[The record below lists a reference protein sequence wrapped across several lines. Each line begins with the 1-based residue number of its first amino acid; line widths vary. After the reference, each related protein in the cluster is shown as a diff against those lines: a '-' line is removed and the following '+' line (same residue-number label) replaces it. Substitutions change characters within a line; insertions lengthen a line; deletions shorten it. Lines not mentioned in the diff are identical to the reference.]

1 MPDCQLD
8 EVFVEY
14 QINIHQS
21 KLIRSGLKL
30 SAFETNILQP
40 GTFCID
46 GIVDFDRNASMNND
60 KHGIIVR
67 TCRPRDMCKEIPCV
81 RRCCSNEKMFQRVN
95 GKVECVEYAR
105 NIKPTFYDI
114 GSPVNGSLKNY
125 SIEEPTGKIFH

>member
-8 EVFVEY
+8 EIFVEY

-30 SAFETNILQP
+30 SAFEADILQP

-46 GIVDFDRNASMNND
+46 GIVDFERNTSMTND

-67 TCRPRDMCKEIPCV
+67 TCRPSDMCKQIPCV
-81 RRCCSNEKMFQRVN
+81 RRCCSNEMMLQKVN
-95 GKVECVEYAR
+95 DKAICVEYER

-114 GSPVNGSLKNY
+114 GSPVNGSLNY
-125 SIEEPTGKIFH
+125 SIVEPTGKIFH